1 MRLTRTTLAGGLAA
15 LTIVAGGGMLPAHA
29 APVDSGEF
37 EFTNSYS
44 FDDCGPSVDVD
55 ERIWGT
61 IVIKDAT
68 PRTGGQYFM
77 LQQKLNGFVTF
88 TNQQTGDSATA
99 EWRTTFKELPATPSD
114 DDPNVVTYRTHETGV
129 WQVLRDSSG
138 KVRYRD
144 AGNVVIEYTFDTL
157 GDSEPGGELL
167 SEEQIRTS
175 GRFDTFDADFCA
187 VVQDL
192 IG

>member
-1 MRLTRTTLAGGLAA
+1 VSSSSPTVT
-15 LTIVAGGGMLPAHA
+15 
-29 APVDSGEF
+29 
-37 EFTNSYS
+37 S

-55 ERIWGT
+55 ERVWGT
-61 IVIKDAT
+61 FVIKDAT

-77 LQQKLNGFVTF
+77 VQQKLNGFVTF
-88 TNQQTGDSATA
+88 TNQQTGDSFTA

-157 GDSEPGGELL
+157 SDSEPGGDLL
-167 SEEQIRTS
+167 SEERIRTS
-175 GRFDTFDADFCA
+175 GRFDTFDADFRA
-187 VVQDL
+187 VVEDL